1 MTYTGI
7 ASTTDVDLDDDRIV
21 SWDME
26 PGQKYKKPMF
36 WQHDTYSAPVADGD
50 VWVDTDPETKSPVLL
65 ISFDMYDT
73 DDAEALTKAINNG
86 AITSLSVGFS
96 VSEEN
101 YAPNE
106 SGGYNFWNAHLT
118 EVSIVLNPANP
129 NAIIDKQMVA
139 SKSEN
144 GKKDIF
150 VKMSTSFAA
159 KTITKSLDASD
170 AETDQKADAP
180 STEKASSEPDETRT
194 TDDQETK
201 STDQEP
207 NEVESLQKTVDE
219 LKKSLEDLKSVAK
232 SDKGDTM
239 ETKTKD
245 TEKDDKHVSEKF
257 KSVSETNKHKEPT
270 KMAKE
275 HSEVAL
281 FNAIQKSISEKVSHK
296 MNTSL
301 SEVIKSITLPENFQ
315 PEDVQQIIDRESN
328 KPQDEY
334 LALLPAVAPFRT
346 NKAFVGDA
354 TADEA
359 GALSRTQGVKTEQV
373 YKLLSREPVEGEIYT
388 LQGLD
393 FKTLAEDTEGKVLQ
407 YVYQKLQDKFNEAVA
422 TQILTGNARLT
433 NKVVNPNADVN
444 LNDKLIPIAKDS
456 ALYTTQ
462 FPLKDLTLDKVAAG
476 IETILSDG
484 DIVAVMNRK
493 TLGKLKREK
502 GTDGHYV
509 LPTLTADAVAENIGV
524 SSIVVVN
531 KIPDNQIIAH
541 DISSYQRFSVTNG
554 SVLKEDYD
562 ISVNRQVIER
572 VGLMG
577 GSLVKPASAVN
588 ITVDPHGLTSL

>member
-7 ASTTDVDLDDDRIV
+7 ASTTDVDLDKDRIV

-50 VWVDTDPETKSPVLL
+50 VWVDTDPETNAPVLL

-73 DDAEALTKAINNG
+73 DDAEALTTAINNG

-106 SGGYNFWNAHLT
+106 AGGYNFWNAHLT

-129 NAIIDKQMVA
+129 NAVIDKKMVA
-139 SKSEN
+139 SKSEK

-150 VKMSTSFAA
+150 VKMSTNVTS
-159 KTITKSLDASD
+159 KTVTKSLDKLED
-170 AETDQKADAP
+170 EPDPKVD
-180 STEKASSEPDETRT
+180 ASSELDEAPAA
-194 TDDQETK
+194 DNKEEK
-201 STDQEP
+201 SSDQEP
-207 NEVESLQKTVDE
+207 EEVASLQKTVDE
-219 LKKSLEDLKSVAK
+219 LKKSIEDLKSVAK
-232 SDKGDTM
+232 S
-239 ETKTKD
+239 
-245 TEKDDKHVSEKF
+245 EKDDTIETKKETSEKANSHVSEKF
-257 KSVSETNKHKEPT
+257 KSVSESNNYKEPT
-270 KMAKE
+270 KMAKQ
-275 HSEVAL
+275 HSEVEL

-296 MNTSL
+296 MNASL
-301 SEVIKSITLPENFQ
+301 SEVIKSIDLPNDFR

-328 KPQDEY
+328 KPQDDY
-334 LALLPAVAPFRT
+334 LALLPTVAPFRT
-346 NKAFVGDA
+346 NKTFVGDV

-359 GALSRTQGVKTEQV
+359 GALSRTAGVKVEQV
-373 YKLLSREPVEGEIYT
+373 YKLLNREPVEGEIYT

-407 YVYQKLQDKFNEAVA
+407 YVYGKLQDKFNEAVA
-422 TQILTGNARLT
+422 TQILIGNPRLT
-433 NKVVNPNADVN
+433 DNSVNPNVDVN
-444 LNDKLIPIAKDS
+444 LDDKLIPIAKDVS
-456 ALYTTQ
+456 LYTTQ
-462 FPLKDLTLDKVAAG
+462 FPLKDLSLDKVAAG
-476 IETILSDG
+476 IETITSDG
-484 DIVAVMNRK
+484 DVVAVMNRK

-502 GTDGHYV
+502 GSDGHYV
-509 LPTLTADAVAENIGV
+509 LPTLTEEAVAENIGV
-524 SSIVVVN
+524 AKILVVN
-531 KIPDNQIIAH
+531 KLPDDQIVAH

-554 SVLKEDYD
+554 SVLKESYD
-562 ISVNRQVIER
+562 ISVNRQLIER

-588 ITVDPHGLTSL
+588 ITVDASAPASL